1 MITFTDK
8 AIDQILKIME
18 KDERIRIAVV
28 VGGCS
33 GMSYVMDAVKDN
45 DIEEDDIQIDLK
57 EAVTIVIDYYSA
69 DILKNTIVDYV
80 KTLQQSG
87 FSFSNPDA
95 NTTCGCGMSFS

>member
-28 VGGCS
+28 GGGCS

-45 DIEEDDIQIDLK
+45 DIEDEDIQIDLK
-57 EAVTIVIDYYSA
+57 ETVTIVIDYYSA
-69 DILKNTIVDYV
+69 DILKNTIVDYI

-87 FSFSNPDA
+87 FSFSNADA